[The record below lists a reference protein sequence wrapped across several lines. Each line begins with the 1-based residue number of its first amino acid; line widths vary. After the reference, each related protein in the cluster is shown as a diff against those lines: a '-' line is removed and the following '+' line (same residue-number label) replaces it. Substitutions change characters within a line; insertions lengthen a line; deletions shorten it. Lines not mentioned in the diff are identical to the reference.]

1 MEMPRFSV
9 ELLVARRVIGDLYE
23 KREGHLEDLVRSDHE
38 GRP

>member
-23 KREGHLEDLVRSDHE
+23 KREGHLEDFVRSDHE
-38 GRP
+38 GCP